1 MWDNIK
7 IVLLGVAILIAFLFA
22 GMLHGCKTLN
32 TDGYLQKS
40 NIDPRKTVVYD
51 KDAKDQG
58 YLQESYLDRRRTT
71 QYDKK
76 GKVKGYWQQD
86 YVDPRKTRF
95 YKKK

>member
-1 MWDNIK
+1 MEKAKVIL
-7 IVLLGVAILIAFLFA
+7 IGVGILVLFFVLL
-22 GMLHGCKTLN
+22 MLQGCKTLN

-40 NIDPRKTVVYD
+40 NIDPRKTVVYN

-58 YLQESYLDRRRTT
+58 FLQESYLDRRRTT

-76 GKVKGYWQQD
+76 GKIKGYWQQD

>member
-1 MWDNIK
+1 MDRLK
-7 IVLLGVAILIAFLFA
+7 VFLVGAGILMLFLIMV
-22 GMLHGCKTLN
+22 MLQSCKTLN

-76 GKVKGYWQQD
+76 GNIKGYWQQD